1 MGKGSRVDWRRGNW
15 KLTDLQMYNC
25 VNLSV
30 DHSCIKSSRREI
42 RPSSKIA
49 TKMHAQC
56 IVGDT
61 IGLYWLI
68 ARIVERHLY
77 IFTALMLR
85 KIREWKPGYE
95 ETWEEIDAS
104 SGMYIHVVNY
114 YLSSI
119 LQNRPKLWLS
129 KILSERARKRIRKP
143 ICHGKM
149 QLQHP
154 HLGYHTCLVK

>member
-1 MGKGSRVDWRRGNW
+1 
-15 KLTDLQMYNC
+15 MYNC

-30 DHSCIKSSRREI
+30 DHSYIKSSRREI

-49 TKMHAQC
+49 TKMHAPC

-68 ARIVERHLY
+68 AVHYEYLHWWRYTAEPKRDWKGLAISIHTRCWNLAQCILGRIVERHLD

-95 ETWEEIDAS
+95 ETWEEIDGS
-104 SGMYIHVVNY
+104 SGM
-114 YLSSI
+114 
-119 LQNRPKLWLS
+119 
-129 KILSERARKRIRKP
+129 
-143 ICHGKM
+143 
-149 QLQHP
+149 
-154 HLGYHTCLVK
+154 